1 MCAVGVRVRPCED
14 ASSQACRVS
23 FGKCS
28 FLCHVSHSLDS
39 FTAQPSL
46 NVLLELLVLATSQYF
61 SVHFEVYPCPL
72 HPFRWGVVALQIPLG
87 LARTATVVDLAA
99 EDERDERLLDACEA
113 PA

>member
-1 MCAVGVRVRPCED
+1 MRGCELRGVCLLEI
-14 ASSQACRVS
+14 
-23 FGKCS
+23 GKCS
-28 FLCHVSHSLDS
+28 FLSHVSHSLDS

-61 SVHFEVYPCPL
+61 SVHFESILYPCPL

-87 LARTATVVDLAA
+87 LARAAAVVGLAA
-99 EDERDERLLDACEA
+99 EDERDERLLDASEA